1 MANGG
6 YYWYYKQVV
15 APVAN
20 SMPHMVGLLEHINVA
35 NGIQLLICLISISR
49 KDQKQFI

>member
-35 NGIQLLICLISISR
+35 NGIQYPTIDLLNFH
-49 KDQKQFI
+49 Q